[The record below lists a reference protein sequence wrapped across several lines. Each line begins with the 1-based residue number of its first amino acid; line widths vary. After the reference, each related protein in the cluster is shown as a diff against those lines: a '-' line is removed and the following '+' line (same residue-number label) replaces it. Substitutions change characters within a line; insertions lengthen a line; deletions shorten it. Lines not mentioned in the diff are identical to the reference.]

1 MSVWKTP
8 SNSRSST
15 RWDLRARIPSGLWTL
30 VLWLRRRWTSSKRS
44 WPSSEER
51 PTLTPTSTAMTAW
64 PRHPRSFCRTTT
76 LMIFMK
82 MIWWE
87 LWEFSESWKM
97 EKWFNSFST
106 QCPFL
111 SVCMKP
117 IFLWCFKDALVEAN
131 KTRFTTLIVQ
141 WNVQF
146 MMKDQLSQQWWRVTQ
161 SILSLLASSEIEQL
175 ADKHAGFENMDLA
188 ILSTGDDVHNS
199 RSHIVALTI
208 SDFDFLP

>member
-117 IFLWCFKDALVEAN
+117 IFLWCFKDALVEAK
-131 KTRFTTLIVQ
+131 KTRFTTLQSWAKRAIYDERSALTTVVKG
-141 WNVQF
+141 NS
-146 MMKDQLSQQWWRVTQ
+146 KYIISI
-161 SILSLLASSEIEQL
+161 SIL
-175 ADKHAGFENMDLA
+175 GNW
-188 ILSTGDDVHNS
+188 TVG
-199 RSHIVALTI
+199 R
-208 SDFDFLP
+208 